1 MKRARPLSTP
11 PSVRSFHLF
20 MATQFREVGEH
31 EEGIEVNELTFSEFK
46 RLLYR
51 NELVEQLTVYR
62 ALRDFL
68 RQKGV

>member
-1 MKRARPLSTP
+1 
-11 PSVRSFHLF
+11 